1 MYIKKGF
8 EDNFGMFLPSAK
20 FSF

>member
-8 EDNFGMFLPSAK
+8 EDNFGMLLPSAK